1 MKRPKRK
8 RKTDNPYFLE
18 WNESEDKYNIIF
30 NDQKGFLRRVSVPED
45 VFNAMDRFEL
55 DDVAELNEFSRH
67 IEHLNIIENDFIL
80 YKRTLNK
87 EKLISDVVEQSIDF
101 KKLWDAINRLS
112 NIQRRRIIKYYFED
126 KNEYEIAK
134 EEGVS
139 QQSVHIGLK
148 KSLSKLKEILK
159 SLYF

>member
-1 MKRPKRK
+1 M
-8 RKTDNPYFLE
+8 DNPYFLE
-18 WNESEDKYNIIF
+18 WNEAEDKYNIIF
-30 NDQKGFLRRVSVPED
+30 NDSKGFLKRVCVTED

-55 DDVAELNEFSRH
+55 DDVSELNEFSRH

-87 EKLISDVVEQSIDF
+87 EKLISDVVEQSIDLE
-101 KKLWDAINRLS
+101 KLWDAINRLS
-112 NIQRRRIIKYYFED
+112 NIQRRRIIKYYFEN

-148 KSLSKLKEILK
+148 QSLSKLKEILK

>member
-8 RKTDNPYFLE
+8 RKIDNPYFLE
-18 WNESEDKYNIIF
+18 YKEKTDQYNIIF
-30 NDQKGFLRRVSVPED
+30 DDSKGFLRSVSVPED

-55 DDVAELNEFSRH
+55 DDLSELNEFSRH
-67 IEHLNIIENDFIL
+67 IEHLNIIENDFAL
-80 YKRTLNK
+80 YKRALNK
-87 EKLISDVVEQSIDF
+87 EKTISDVVEQSIDF
-101 KKLWDAINRLS
+101 EKLRKAINKLS
-112 NIQRRRIIKYYFED
+112 NIQKRRIIKYYFED

-148 KSLSKLKEILK
+148 RSLSKLKEILK
-159 SLYF
+159 SLNF